1 MLLRRSFLCLI
12 LVLLGHVSSTKPVDN
27 SPTPPESTASTTTT
41 NTADNVVAYSYPST
55 SNYQNT
61 PKFTSKY
68 LSTQAFQQP
77 NQIIKGYSF
86 PAPSAP
92 LKSDFQPSLGHGQQT
107 TPVVM
112 QYIPHSQYMGGV
124 QYLQL
129 IPTRPLLIPLGPYY
143 PTIHQNNFPPPSF
156 DPSKNQPQT
165 SPYLHTA
172 AIQKPHTS
180 FYPSK
185 ISSVQPGL
193 QQSLQPGPG
202 SAYSASNL
210 NSVAVDYRYLPQTE
224 KLVNAISGEEMDLN
238 MHEYYP
244 IGKQHRRYITI
255 V

>member
-1 MLLRRSFLCLI
+1 MLFRRSLLFGVVV
-12 LVLLGHVSSTKPVDN
+12 LVLFGDVSPTKPVDN
-27 SPTPPESTASTTTT
+27 SPSPPESTAATSTT
-41 NTADNVVAYSYPST
+41 NTADNVVSYSYPST

-86 PAPSAP
+86 PAPSTS
-92 LKSDFQPSLGHGQQT
+92 LKTDFQPSLGHGQQT

-156 DPSKNQPQT
+156 DPKNPPQNVQNP
-165 SPYLHTA
+165 PYLHTT
-172 AIQKPHTS
+172 AIQKPIPPS
-180 FYPSK
+180 YYPSSK
-185 ISSVQPGL
+185 LLPAI
-193 QQSLQPGPG
+193 QPGPG

-210 NSVAVDYRYLPQTE
+210 NSVAVDYRYLPQSE
-224 KLVNAISGEEMDLN
+224 KLVNAISGEEMELN

>member
-1 MLLRRSFLCLI
+1 MLLGRRSVLFGVC
-12 LVLLGHVSSTKPVDN
+12 LVLVLFGGDVSSTKPVDN
-27 SPTPPESTASTTTT
+27 SPPSPESTVSPTTT

-68 LSTQAFQQP
+68 LSTQAFTQP

-86 PAPSAP
+86 PAPSAS
-92 LKSDFQPSLGHGQQT
+92 LKNDFQPSLGHGQQT

-112 QYIPHSQYMGGV
+112 QYIPHSQYMNGV

-143 PTIHQNNFPPPSF
+143 PTIHQNNFPPQSF
-156 DPSKNQPQT
+156 DPKNQAVNP
-165 SPYLHTA
+165 PYLHTA
-172 AIQKPHTS
+172 AIQKPPGY
-180 FYPSK
+180 YPSK
-185 ISSVQPGL
+185 LTISPN
-193 QQSLQPGPG
+193 QPGPG

-210 NSVAVDYRYLPQTE
+210 NAVALDYRYLPQAE
-224 KLVNAISGEEMDLN
+224 KLVNGISGEEMDLN

-244 IGKQHRRYITI
+244 IGKQHRRFITI

>member
-1 MLLRRSFLCLI
+1 MLLRRS
-12 LVLLGHVSSTKPVDN
+12 LVLGVCLVLVLFGDVSSSKSVDN
-27 SPTPPESTASTTTT
+27 LPTPPESTVSTTTT

-55 SNYQNT
+55 NNYQNT

-68 LSTQAFQQP
+68 LSTQAFTQP

-86 PAPSAP
+86 PAPSAT
-92 LKSDFQPSLGHGQQT
+92 LKNDFQPSLGHGQQT

-129 IPTRPLLIPLGPYY
+129 IPSRPLLIPLGPYY
-143 PTIHQNNFPPPSF
+143 PTIHQNNFPPQSF
-156 DPSKNQPQT
+156 DPKNSPQNA
-165 SPYLHTA
+165 PYLHTP
-172 AIQKPHTS
+172 AIQKPVGY
-180 FYPSK
+180 YPGKLTAAS
-185 ISSVQPGL
+185 I
-193 QQSLQPGPG
+193 QPGPG

-210 NSVAVDYRYLPQTE
+210 NSVAVDYRYLPQAE

-244 IGKQHRRYITI
+244 VAKQHRRYITI

>member
-1 MLLRRSFLCLI
+1 MLFRSLLFGV
-12 LVLLGHVSSTKPVDN
+12 LVLLADVSPSESVDT
-27 SPTPPESTASTTTT
+27 SSKPPESTAATSTT
-41 NTADNVVAYSYPST
+41 NTADNVVSYAYPST
-55 SNYQNT
+55 SNTYHST

-86 PAPSAP
+86 PAPSAT
-92 LKSDFQPSLGHGQQT
+92 LKNEFQPSVGHGQQT

-143 PTIHQNNFPPPSF
+143 PTIHQNNFPPQSF
-156 DPSKNQPQT
+156 DPKQTQPQ
-165 SPYLHTA
+165 YLHTT

-180 FYPSK
+180 STYYPGK
-185 ISSVQPGL
+185 LAAAVPA
-193 QQSLQPGPG
+193 GPG

-210 NSVAVDYRYLPQTE
+210 NSVAVDYRYLPQPE
-224 KLVNAISGEEMDLN
+224 KLVNAISGEEMELN

-244 IGKQHRRYITI
+244 IAKQHRRYLTI

>member
-1 MLLRRSFLCLI
+1 MLFRPLLLGA
-12 LVLLGHVSSTKPVDN
+12 LVLLFDVSPSESVDT
-27 SPTPPESTASTTTT
+27 SSKPPESTAATSTT
-41 NTADNVVAYSYPST
+41 NTADNVVSYAYPST
-55 SNYQNT
+55 TNYHST

-68 LSTQAFQQP
+68 LSTQTFQQP
-77 NQIIKGYSF
+77 NQIIKGYNF
-86 PAPSAP
+86 PAAAPSAT
-92 LKSDFQPSLGHGQQT
+92 LKNEFQPSIGHGQQT

-156 DPSKNQPQT
+156 DPKHAQS
-165 SPYLHTA
+165 SYLHTA

-180 FYPSK
+180 TYFPSK
-185 ISSVQPGL
+185 
-193 QQSLQPGPG
+193 PGPG

-210 NSVAVDYRYLPQTE
+210 NSVAVDYRYLPQAE
-224 KLVNAISGEEMDLN
+224 KLVNAISGEEMELN

-244 IGKQHRRYITI
+244 VGKQHRRYITI